1 MRDIDFKFRVDP
13 AEREMI
19 RQLAHYLR
27 RKEADAVRYV
37 VLTVI
42 QALNPAA
49 SVSTDKVQHAQ
60 EQ

>member
-1 MRDIDFKFRVDP
+1 MRKIDFKFRVDA

-19 RQLAHYLR
+19 RRLARYLQ

-42 QALNPAA
+42 QALDHTA
-49 SVSTDKVQHAQ
+49 SVSTDEVQHAQ
-60 EQ
+60 EK

>member
-13 AEREMI
+13 AEREKI

-37 VLTVI
+37 ILTVF
-42 QALNPAA
+42 QALIHSDIAL
-49 SVSTDKVQHAQ
+49 TEEVQHDQ
-60 EQ
+60 ET

>member
-1 MRDIDFKFRVDP
+1 MRDIDFKFRVDST
-13 AEREMI
+13 EREEI

-42 QALNPAA
+42 QALDHAV
-49 SVSTDKVQHAQ
+49 SVSTDEVQHAQ

>member
-19 RQLAHYLR
+19 RQLAHHLR

-42 QALNPAA
+42 QALDHAA
-49 SVSTDKVQHAQ
+49 SVSTDEVQHAQ
-60 EQ
+60 EK